1 MVSRNNLCFPFHYQ
15 PETMLGY
22 VTFDTTND
30 RIPPALGQTKKP
42 GWWFDVPTPR
52 PSPTNPPRTVG

>member
-1 MVSRNNLCFPFHYQ
+1 
-15 PETMLGY
+15 MLGY
-22 VTFDTTND
+22 VTFDTAND

-52 PSPTNPPRTVG
+52 PSPTNPPRNIGYEVFVTHTRFFELR

>member
-1 MVSRNNLCFPFHYQ
+1 
-15 PETMLGY
+15 MLGY
-22 VTFDTTND
+22 VTFDTAND

-52 PSPTNPPRTVG
+52 PSPTNPPRNIGYEVFITYTSF